1 MHVLIKDKI
10 SYKNVSGGSTKIDI
24 LRYALSILKHQK
36 GSPPCSLT
44 FLLWITPF
52 SLSQEL
58 CSFSYLF
65 FLLMTKRS
73 SLVDNSSYS
82 KLYYYRCTLNKIKHP
97 WPNSPFQLLHQY
109 YFLLH
114 SKTNYK
120 NFLHTLLLLLH
131 LPLSSQSTIVSTT
144 SNSFMLKSPATS
156 LLQHHLTWPLRSAD
170 STVYCLVF
178 ELPFS

>member
-1 MHVLIKDKI
+1 MLFLFLSIRKEVPHVLW
-10 SYKNVSGGSTKIDI
+10 
-24 LRYALSILKHQK
+24 LS
-36 GSPPCSLT
+36 CSELH
-44 FLLWITPF
+44 PF